1 MKKNYVK
8 PITTVLGVDM
18 PTHILSGSDKITGDI
33 GGDTRIEFGG
43 SSENDPDKE
52 KGGDAKLNLWNDPE
66 DWEE

>member
-43 SSENDPDKE
+43 SSENDPDKG

>member
-8 PITTVLGVDM
+8 PMTTVLGVDM

-33 GGDTRIEFGG
+33 GGDTHIGSGG
-43 SSENDPDKE
+43 SSDNDPDKG
-52 KGGDAKLNLWNDPE
+52 KGGDAKLNLWDDSE

>member
-8 PITTVLGVDM
+8 PVTTVLGVDM

-43 SSENDPDKE
+43 SSENDPDKG

>member
-43 SSENDPDKE
+43 SSENDPHKE

>member
-18 PTHILSGSDKITGDI
+18 PTHILAGSDKITGDI

-43 SSENDPDKE
+43 SSENDPDKG